1 MSPLWDCISPSIQMN
16 PLRFQR
22 NGERRERP
30 KSYVQGEKAFCTRA
44 AQSSL
49 ATMLPHSGHLGRW
62 AEKQSPDSGR
72 MPVMGGPDCH
82 PTTRRV
88 RDAALFCKPGRNRSM
103 KPLEPEL
110 SLMDFCPLS
119 PATTVSTLSSSG
131 MFLQQPKIVSKNVSQ
146 KKGQGYTVLAHPFCE
161 AKMRTL
167 IFISDIFYYCFKGRE

>member
-1 MSPLWDCISPSIQMN
+1 MGKGGKGQNHMFRGRRPSA
-16 PLRFQR
+16 PVLL
-22 NGERRERP
+22 
-30 KSYVQGEKAFCTRA
+30 RA
-44 AQSSL
+44 AWPPCSL
-49 ATMLPHSGHLGRW
+49 IVVTW

-88 RDAALFCKPGRNRSM
+88 RDAALFCKLGRNRSM

-131 MFLQQPKIVSKNVSQ
+131 MFFQQPKIVSKNVSQ

>member
-1 MSPLWDCISPSIQMN
+1 MSPFWDCISPSTQMN

-22 NGERRERP
+22 NGGKGGKGRNNMFGG
-30 KSYVQGEKAFCTRA
+30 GEKAFCTRA
-44 AQSSL
+44 AQTSL

-62 AEKQSPDSGR
+62 AETQSPDSGR

-110 SLMDFCPLS
+110 SCMDFCPLS
-119 PATTVSTLSSSG
+119 PVTTVLTFSSGG

-146 KKGQGYTVLAHPFCE
+146 KKTQGYTELAHPFCE
-161 AKMRTL
+161 LR
-167 IFISDIFYYCFKGRE
+167 